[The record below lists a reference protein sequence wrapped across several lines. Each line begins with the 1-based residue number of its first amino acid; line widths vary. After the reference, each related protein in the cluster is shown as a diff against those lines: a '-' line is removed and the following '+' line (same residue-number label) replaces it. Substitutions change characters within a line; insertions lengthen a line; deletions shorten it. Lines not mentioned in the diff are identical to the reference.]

1 MRSSYADN
9 AFCAVT
15 LCSYSVAPARAA
27 SAGFVKSG
35 SAGVVVLYEPV
46 LRMDGMIS
54 SATFAWNA
62 SATSFFA
69 FMQRR

>member
-1 MRSSYADN
+1 
-9 AFCAVT
+9 
-15 LCSYSVAPARAA
+15 
-27 SAGFVKSG
+27 
-35 SAGVVVLYEPV
+35 